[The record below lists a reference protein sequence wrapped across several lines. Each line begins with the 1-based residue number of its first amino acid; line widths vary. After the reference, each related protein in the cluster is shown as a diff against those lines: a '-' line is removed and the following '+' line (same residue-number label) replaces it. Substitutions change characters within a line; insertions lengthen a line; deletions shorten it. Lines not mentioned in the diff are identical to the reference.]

1 MRMTR
6 VFSQGGLPA
15 RDGNVPRAPQAP
27 RAATPEVAGLQS
39 RELDLRDA
47 VAKLKAQ
54 HDVLEAQSK
63 SGEGYLRIP
72 AQMQLAQV
80 NSELASTQAE
90 LMSVQAR
97 IALVRGQPV
106 TPGVVAVPPPATR
119 PFLDRIDNDAIT
131 AMFVMTTFAILV
143 PLSIALSRRLWRRG
157 PKDSVTGAAI
167 NGMNS
172 RLERLE
178 QAVDAIAIEIERVSE
193 SQRFVAKVLVE
204 RPSSHAAPAAAPSE
218 ADAAPP
224 LGEAKPFLALGA
236 GPMEPI
242 PIPQKQ
248 AVRQSVTPH

>member
-1 MRMTR
+1 MTILLQ
-6 VFSQGGLPA
+6 QGPT
-15 RDGNVPRAPQAP
+15 P
-27 RAATPEVAGLQS
+27 RAATPELAALQS

-54 HDVLEAQSK
+54 HDVLEVQSK

-90 LMSVQAR
+90 LMSVQGR
-97 IALVRGQPV
+97 ITLLGAQPV
-106 TPGVVAVPPPATR
+106 APPQTGTTQPPPIVR
-119 PFLDRIDNDAIT
+119 SFFDRIDNDAIT
-131 AMFVMTTFAILV
+131 AMFVMTTLAILV
-143 PLSIALSRRLWRRG
+143 PLSIAITRRLWRRG

-204 RPSSHAAPAAAPSE
+204 RPSSHPAPAAAPPE
-218 ADAAPP
+218 ADGAPAI
-224 LGEAKPFLALGA
+224 GDAKPFLALGA

-242 PIPQKQ
+242 AIPQKQ

>member
-1 MRMTR
+1 MIL
-6 VFSQGGLPA
+6 LPQT
-15 RDGNVPRAPQAP
+15 QAP
-27 RAATPEVAGLQS
+27 RAATSELAALQS
-39 RELDLRDA
+39 RALDLREQIS
-47 VAKLKAQ
+47 KLKAQ
-54 HDVLEAQSK
+54 HDVLETQSR
-63 SGEGYLRIP
+63 SSEGYLRVP

-80 NSELASTQAE
+80 NAELASTQAE
-90 LMSVQAR
+90 LMSVQGR
-97 IALVRGQPV
+97 IALMPGQPV
-106 TPGVVAVPPPATR
+106 TPVVAVPPPPATR

-131 AMFVMTTFAILV
+131 AMFVMTTLAILV

-204 RPSSHAAPAAAPSE
+204 RPASNPAAAAAPSD
-218 ADAAPP
+218 ADAAQA
-224 LGEAKPFLALGA
+224 LGDAKPFLALGA

-242 PIPQKQ
+242 AIPQKQ
-248 AVRQSVTPH
+248 AVRQSITPH